1 MKTFNPYPLAH
12 FLGRITRQ
20 VGNRGQENDIRG
32 LARYLLAVTRTLL
45 ASLAFAR
52 LARGQAGQ
60 PQIPVNISLNSV
72 TAISANDVWAVGDG
86 TDSQGPDNTDPAFEH
101 WDGNQWTLV
110 PGQRTLEDQE
120 ILSGVGRGWA

>member
-20 VGNRGQENDIRG
+20 VGNRGQVNDIRG
-32 LARYLLAVTRTLL
+32 VARYLLAVALTVLALL
-45 ASLAFAR
+45 AGAP
-52 LARGQAGQ
+52 LARGQASQ
-60 PQIPVNISLNSV
+60 LRVPVNISLNSV
-72 TAISANDVWAVGDG
+72 TVISADDVWAVGDG

>member
-1 MKTFNPYPLAH
+1 MHWDGAEWSFVAVPHPGEQSA
-12 FLGRITRQ
+12 
-20 VGNRGQENDIRG
+20 VG
-32 LARYLLAVTRTLL
+32 
-45 ASLAFAR
+45 S
-52 LARGQAGQ
+52 
-60 PQIPVNISLNSV
+60 
-72 TAISANDVWAVGDG
+72 ISAPSSDDVWAVGDG